1 MRPRQYPCGF
11 DFGLLVVVLR
21 RVCAGEEP
29 VPFLEIPMFA
39 LLTALRRA
47 HALSVCLILAGLGVS
62 CASVHEPQLAPDEVL
77 DALDQRVEGPAR
89 IFDALDL
96 AGLDVLA
103 LPRPTPE
110 ECADPRSAGYW
121 RACALAWNP
130 SVRAARRELERAL
143 AAANLAGQPQ
153 AIEGGI
159 ESMDLSDIERET
171 KVSVTFDLL
180 GLLGLGPAQVAR
192 EAARVDVL
200 RAHSRLESA
209 VWSAIFDVERARVR
223 LAAARKRQAEL
234 AELLEQVVGQSARFE
249 VLERR
254 GRLSEADVASVAAAA
269 HEVEHAISSEKVREA
284 GLQAELAR
292 VSGLAFEHAAFG
304 AVGGE
309 VLKEASAGPGERSAR
324 QVLEQD
330 PALRELTL
338 EFAQAEM
345 RVRAVAASAWPT
357 LRAGPQL
364 TFMPS
369 DLLVGGLLDLSVPW
383 PGTVEKQMR
392 VARVERE
399 AARERVEDA
408 LQFALA
414 RVASLREILGEQKLL
429 ADEHAPEL
437 DEAEELTWQ
446 AVNARLRYGRAT
458 AMEWTLAARARK
470 LPLVGLVDAREA
482 AELAA
487 LDLAQACGIATT
499 SEEVAP

>member
-1 MRPRQYPCGF
+1 
-11 DFGLLVVVLR
+11 
-21 RVCAGEEP
+21 
-29 VPFLEIPMFA
+29 MFV
-39 LLTALRRA
+39 LLTAVRRA
-47 HALSVCLILAGLGVS
+47 HPLHACLIVAGLGVS

-77 DALDQRVEGPAR
+77 GALDQRVEGPAR

-103 LPRPTPE
+103 LPRPTSE
-110 ECADPRSAGYW
+110 ECAEPRSAGYW

-143 AAANLAGQPQ
+143 AAAHLAGQPEG
-153 AIEGGI
+153 IESRI
-159 ESMDLSDIERET
+159 ESMDLSDIERES

-209 VWSAIFDVERARVR
+209 VWSSIFEVERARVR
-223 LAAARKRQAEL
+223 LAASRKRQADL
-234 AELLEQVVGQSARFE
+234 TTLLGQVIGQTARFE

-254 GRLSEADVASVAAAA
+254 GRLSEADVASVGAAA
-269 HEVEHAISSEKVREA
+269 HEVEHEISSEKVREA
-284 GLQAELAR
+284 GLRAELAR
-292 VSGLAFEHAAFG
+292 VSGLAFEHAAFDE
-304 AVGGE
+304 VDSE
-309 VLKEASAGPGERSAR
+309 VLEEPAADPGPRSAR
-324 QVLEQD
+324 EVLEQD

-357 LRAGPQL
+357 LRAGPQF

-369 DLLVGGLLDLSVPW
+369 ELLVGGMLDLSVPW

-392 VARVERE
+392 VARAERE

-408 LQFALA
+408 LNLALA
-414 RVASLREILGEQKLL
+414 RVASLREILSEQRLL
-429 ADEHAPEL
+429 AQEHAPEL
-437 DEAEELTWQ
+437 DEAEELNWQ

-458 AMEWTLAARARK
+458 AMEWTLSARARK
-470 LPLVGLVDAREA
+470 APLVGLVDAREA
-482 AELAA
+482 AEIAA

-499 SEEVAP
+499 PKEVAP

>member
-1 MRPRQYPCGF
+1 M
-11 DFGLLVVVLR
+11 VLR
-21 RVCAGEEP
+21 RVCAGEDP
-29 VPFLEIPMFA
+29 VPFLEIPMFVSSSA
-39 LLTALRRA
+39 VRRA
-47 HALSVCLILAGLGVS
+47 HPLSVFVIVGCLGVS
-62 CASVHEPQLAPDEVL
+62 CASAPNPQLAPDEVL
-77 DALDQRVEGPAR
+77 GALEQRVEGPAKAQGA
-89 IFDALDL
+89 IDI
-96 AGLDVLA
+96 AGLEALA

-130 SVRAARRELERAL
+130 TVRAARRELERAL
-143 AAANLAGQPQ
+143 AAANLAGQP
-153 AIEGGI
+153 EGI
-159 ESMDLSDIERET
+159 ESGIEPMDLSDLERES

-180 GLLGLGPAQVAR
+180 GLLGLGPSAVAR

-223 LAAARKRQAEL
+223 LAASRKRQTEL
-234 AELLEQVVGQSARFE
+234 AKLLDQVGGQSARFE

-254 GRLSEADVASVAAAA
+254 GRLSEADVASVGAAV
-269 HEVEHAISSEKVREA
+269 HEVEHEISSEKVREA
-284 GLQAELAR
+284 GLRAELAR
-292 VSGLAFEHAAFG
+292 VSGLAFEHAAF
-304 AVGGE
+304 AEVGGE
-309 VLKEASAGPGERSAR
+309 VLKEVSADPGQRRAR

-338 EFAQAEM
+338 EFAQVEM

-357 LRAGPQL
+357 LRAGPQF

-369 DLLVGGLLDLSVPW
+369 ELLVGGLLDLSVPW
-383 PGTVEKQMR
+383 PGTVEKQMHI
-392 VARVERE
+392 ARVERE

-408 LQFALA
+408 LHLALA
-414 RVASLREILGEQKLL
+414 RVASLREILSEQRLL
-429 ADEHAPEL
+429 ADEHAPEV

-458 AMEWTLAARARK
+458 AMEWALAARARK
-470 LPLVGLVDAREA
+470 APLVGLVDAREA
-482 AELAA
+482 AEIAA

-499 SEEVAP
+499 SKEVAP